1 MGVRKLCETV
11 PAVSKRF
18 ALCLMQPML
27 PVVTGLSTLFMTE
40 LGADGMN
47 GNGQVGMKFMMRGMS
62 LFMVFIAAKLPAVG
76 IAWRVPGRD
85 SASTGR

>member
-1 MGVRKLCETV
+1 MFDTATGGLSWFTNLAAADPYFV
-11 PAVSKRF
+11 
-18 ALCLMQPML
+18 L

-47 GNGQVGMKFMMRGMS
+47 GNGQVGMKYMMRGMS

-76 IAWRVPGRD
+76 IARRVPGRD

>member
-1 MGVRKLCETV
+1 
-11 PAVSKRF
+11 
-18 ALCLMQPML
+18 ML

-47 GNGQVGMKFMMRGMS
+47 GNGQVGMKYMMRGMS

-76 IAWRVPGRD
+76 IGRCV
-85 SASTGR
+85 

>member
-1 MGVRKLCETV
+1 
-11 PAVSKRF
+11 
-18 ALCLMQPML
+18 ML

-76 IAWRVPGRD
+76 IARRVPGRD